1 MMDQAGLTQGNLDDL
16 LEIEGGNRLLGEV
29 AVSGSKNAALPE
41 MAAALL
47 SDGPLLLTNLPEIED
62 VGTMSAILESLGV
75 RQQRSSDQLV
85 IDPTGLKGGSPDF
98 AAAGRMRASLVLLGP
113 LLAAVGE
120 ATLPRPG
127 GDDIGARR
135 IEQHV
140 AGLELMGAKVEA
152 TPEGIRATCSRLRG
166 AHILLDMPTVT
177 GTENLMMAAVRA
189 EGITIISNAAREPHV
204 VDLAICLNS
213 MGARIA
219 GAGTDR
225 VVVEG
230 VRHLHQAEHRVR
242 PDYIE
247 AGTYAVA
254 AAATGGELL
263 VQDVICDDLT
273 QLLHKLRA
281 AGCQV
286 EEGASWVRV
295 GRRAELRA
303 VDMTTWPH
311 PGFATDLQSQYVA
324 LMTQADGQSTVW
336 EALYENRF
344 RPVEQLRRLGAKIE
358 VEGRIAVV
366 HGGHPL
372 VGAELEITDI
382 RSGAALVIAGLC
394 AQGIT
399 TCRNVRHL
407 DRGYQNLA
415 GKLAKVGARISRR
428 AIPAAPNS

>member
-1 MMDQAGLTQGNLDDL
+1 MRPDRGGPGGDRLV
-16 LEIEGGNRLLGEV
+16 IEGGIPLHGEV
-29 AVSGSKNAALPE
+29 VVSGSKNAALPE

-47 SDGPLLLTNLPEIED
+47 SSGPLLLHNVPEIED
-62 VGTMSAILESLGV
+62 VGTMCSILESLGV
-75 RQQRSSDQLV
+75 KAKRRSEQV
-85 IDPTGLKGGSPDF
+85 EIDPSGLAGGAPDL
-98 AAAGRMRASLVLLGP
+98 AAAGRMRASLLLLGP
-113 LLAAVGE
+113 LLAATGE
-120 ATLPRPG
+120 VNLPRPG

-140 AGLELMGAKVEA
+140 VGLRQMGAEVDDSGS
-152 TPEGIRATCSRLRG
+152 GIRARAGHLHG

-204 VDLAICLNS
+204 VDLALFLNS
-213 MGARIA
+213 MGARIT

-230 VRHLHQAEHRVR
+230 VAALHQAEHRVR
-242 PDYIE
+242 SDYIE
-247 AGTYAVA
+247 AGTYALA
-254 AAATGGELL
+254 AAATGGDLL
-263 VQDVICDDLT
+263 IRDAFPEDLT
-273 QLLHKLRA
+273 QLLHKLRQV
-281 AGCQV
+281 GCQV
-286 EEGASWVRV
+286 EEGAGWIRV
-295 GRRAELRA
+295 ARQGSVTA

-324 LMTQADGQSTVW
+324 LMTQANGDATVW

-344 RPVEQLRRLGAKIE
+344 RPVEQLRRLGARID

-372 VGAELEITDI
+372 HGADLEVTDI

-394 AQGIT
+394 ADGTT

-407 DRGYQNLA
+407 DRGYQNLV
-415 GKLAKVGARISRR
+415 GKLALVGARLSRR
-428 AIPAAPNS
+428 PDPEPAGA

>member
-1 MMDQAGLTQGNLDDL
+1 MRPDHDGPGGDRLF
-16 LEIEGGNRLLGEV
+16 IEGGIPLRGEV
-29 AVSGSKNAALPE
+29 VVSGSKNAALPE

-47 SDGPLLLTNLPEIED
+47 SSGPLLLHNVPEIED
-62 VGTMSAILESLGV
+62 VGTMCSILESLGV
-75 RQQRSSDQLV
+75 KAKRRSEQVEIAPS
-85 IDPTGLKGGSPDF
+85 GLAGGAPDL
-98 AAAGRMRASLVLLGP
+98 AAAGRMRASLLLLGP
-113 LLAAVGE
+113 LLAATGE
-120 ATLPRPG
+120 VNLPRPG

-140 AGLELMGAKVEA
+140 VGLRQMGAEVDDSGS
-152 TPEGIRATCSRLRG
+152 GIRARAGHLHG

-204 VDLAICLNS
+204 VDLALCLNS
-213 MGARIA
+213 MGARIT

-230 VRHLHQAEHRVR
+230 VAVLHQAEHRVR
-242 PDYIE
+242 SDYVE
-247 AGTYAVA
+247 AGTYALA
-254 AAATGGELL
+254 AAATGGDLL
-263 VQDVICDDLT
+263 IRDAFPEDLT
-273 QLLHKLRA
+273 QLLHKLRQ

-286 EEGASWVRV
+286 EEGAGWIRV
-295 GRRAELRA
+295 ARQGSVTA

-324 LMTQADGQSTVW
+324 LMTQAIGDATVW

-344 RPVEQLRRLGAKIE
+344 RPVEQLRRLGARID

-372 VGAELEITDI
+372 HGADLDVTDI

-394 AQGIT
+394 ADGTT

-407 DRGYQNLA
+407 DRGYQNLV
-415 GKLAKVGARISRR
+415 GKLALVGARLSRR
-428 AIPAAPNS
+428 PEPERAGA

>member
-1 MMDQAGLTQGNLDDL
+1 MRPDHDGPGGDRLV
-16 LEIEGGNRLLGEV
+16 IEGGIPLRGEV
-29 AVSGSKNAALPE
+29 VVSGSKNAALPE

-47 SDGPLLLTNLPEIED
+47 SSGPLLLHNVPEIED
-62 VGTMSAILESLGV
+62 VGTMCSILESLGV
-75 RQQRSSDQLV
+75 KAKRRSEQV
-85 IDPTGLKGGSPDF
+85 EIDPSGLAGGAPDL
-98 AAAGRMRASLVLLGP
+98 AAAGRMRASLLLLGP
-113 LLAAVGE
+113 LLAATGE
-120 ATLPRPG
+120 VNLPRPG

-140 AGLELMGAKVEA
+140 VGLRQMGAEVDDSGS
-152 TPEGIRATCSRLRG
+152 GIRARAGHLHG

-204 VDLAICLNS
+204 VDLALCLNS
-213 MGARIA
+213 MGARIT

-230 VRHLHQAEHRVR
+230 VAVLHQAEHRVR
-242 PDYIE
+242 SDYVE
-247 AGTYAVA
+247 AGTYALA
-254 AAATGGELL
+254 AAATGGDLL
-263 VQDVICDDLT
+263 IRDAFPEDLT
-273 QLLHKLRA
+273 QLLHKLRQ

-286 EEGASWVRV
+286 EEGAGWIRV
-295 GRRAELRA
+295 ARQGSVTA

-324 LMTQADGQSTVW
+324 LMTQANGDATVW

-344 RPVEQLRRLGAKIE
+344 RPVEQLRRLGARID

-372 VGAELEITDI
+372 HGADLDVTDI

-394 AQGIT
+394 ADGTT

-407 DRGYQNLA
+407 DRGYQNLV
-415 GKLAKVGARISRR
+415 GKLARVGARLSRR
-428 AIPAAPNS
+428 PEPERAGA

>member
-1 MMDQAGLTQGNLDDL
+1 MRPDHDGPGGDCLV
-16 LEIEGGNRLLGEV
+16 IEGGIPLHGEV
-29 AVSGSKNAALPE
+29 VVSGSKNAALPE

-47 SDGPLLLTNLPEIED
+47 SSGPLLLHNVPEIED
-62 VGTMSAILESLGV
+62 VGTMCSILESLGV
-75 RQQRSSDQLV
+75 KAKRRSEQV
-85 IDPTGLKGGSPDF
+85 EIDPSGLAGGAPDL
-98 AAAGRMRASLVLLGP
+98 AAAGRMRASLLLLGP
-113 LLAAVGE
+113 LLAATGE
-120 ATLPRPG
+120 VNLPRPG

-140 AGLELMGAKVEA
+140 VGLRQMGAEVDDSGS
-152 TPEGIRATCSRLRG
+152 GIRARAERLHG
-166 AHILLDMPTVT
+166 THILLDMPTVT

-204 VDLAICLNS
+204 VDLALCLNS
-213 MGARIA
+213 MGARIT

-230 VRHLHQAEHRVR
+230 VAALHQAEHRVR
-242 PDYIE
+242 SDYVE
-247 AGTYAVA
+247 AGTYALA
-254 AAATGGELL
+254 AAATGGDLL
-263 VQDVICDDLT
+263 IRDAFPEDLT
-273 QLLHKLRA
+273 QLLHKLRQ

-286 EEGASWVRV
+286 EEGAGWIRV
-295 GRRAELRA
+295 ARQGSVTA

-324 LMTQADGQSTVW
+324 LMTQANGDATVW

-344 RPVEQLRRLGAKIE
+344 RPVEQLRRLGARID

-372 VGAELEITDI
+372 HGADLDVTDI

-394 AQGIT
+394 ADGTT

-407 DRGYQNLA
+407 DRGYQNLV
-415 GKLAKVGARISRR
+415 GKLALVGARLSRR
-428 AIPAAPNS
+428 PEPERAGA

>member
-1 MMDQAGLTQGNLDDL
+1 MRPDHDGPGGDRLV
-16 LEIEGGNRLLGEV
+16 IEGGIPLHGEV
-29 AVSGSKNAALPE
+29 VVSGSKNAALPE

-47 SDGPLLLTNLPEIED
+47 SSGPLLLHNVPEIED
-62 VGTMSAILESLGV
+62 VGTMCSILESLGV
-75 RQQRSSDQLV
+75 KAKRRSEQV
-85 IDPTGLKGGSPDF
+85 EIDPSGLAGGAPDL
-98 AAAGRMRASLVLLGP
+98 AAAGRMRASLLLLGP
-113 LLAAVGE
+113 LLAATGE
-120 ATLPRPG
+120 VNLPRPG

-140 AGLELMGAKVEA
+140 VGLRQMGAEVDDSGS
-152 TPEGIRATCSRLRG
+152 GIRARAGHLHG

-204 VDLAICLNS
+204 VDLALCLNS
-213 MGARIA
+213 MGARIT

-230 VRHLHQAEHRVR
+230 VAALHQAEHRVR
-242 PDYIE
+242 SDYIE
-247 AGTYAVA
+247 AGTYALA
-254 AAATGGELL
+254 AAATGGDLL
-263 VQDVICDDLT
+263 IRDAFPEDLT
-273 QLLHKLRA
+273 QLLHKLRQ

-286 EEGASWVRV
+286 EEGAGWIRV
-295 GRRAELRA
+295 ARQGSVTA

-311 PGFATDLQSQYVA
+311 PVFATDLQSQYVA
-324 LMTQADGQSTVW
+324 LMTQANGDATVW

-344 RPVEQLRRLGAKIE
+344 RPVEQLRRLGARID

-372 VGAELEITDI
+372 HGADLDVTDI

-394 AQGIT
+394 ADGTT

-407 DRGYQNLA
+407 DRGYQNLV
-415 GKLAKVGARISRR
+415 GKLALVGARLSRR
-428 AIPAAPNS
+428 PDPEPAGA

>member
-1 MMDQAGLTQGNLDDL
+1 MRPDRGGPGGDRLV
-16 LEIEGGNRLLGEV
+16 IEGGIPLHGEV
-29 AVSGSKNAALPE
+29 VVSGSKNAALPE

-47 SDGPLLLTNLPEIED
+47 SSGPLLLHNVPEIED
-62 VGTMSAILESLGV
+62 VGTMCSILESLGV
-75 RQQRSSDQLV
+75 KAKRRSEQV
-85 IDPTGLKGGSPDF
+85 EIDPSGLAGGAPDL
-98 AAAGRMRASLVLLGP
+98 AAAGRMRASLLLLGP
-113 LLAAVGE
+113 LLAATGE
-120 ATLPRPG
+120 VNLPRPG

-140 AGLELMGAKVEA
+140 VGLRQMGAEVDDSGS
-152 TPEGIRATCSRLRG
+152 GIRARAGHLHG

-204 VDLAICLNS
+204 VDLALCLNS
-213 MGARIA
+213 MGARIT

-230 VRHLHQAEHRVR
+230 VAALHQAEHRVR
-242 PDYIE
+242 SDYVE
-247 AGTYAVA
+247 AGTYALA
-254 AAATGGELL
+254 AAATGGDLL
-263 VQDVICDDLT
+263 IRDAFPEDLA
-273 QLLHKLRA
+273 QLLHKLRQ

-286 EEGASWVRV
+286 EEGAGWIRV
-295 GRRAELRA
+295 ARQGSVTA

-324 LMTQADGQSTVW
+324 LMTQANGDATVW

-344 RPVEQLRRLGAKIE
+344 RPVEQLRRLGARID

-372 VGAELEITDI
+372 HGADLEVTDI

-394 AQGIT
+394 ADGTT

-407 DRGYQNLA
+407 DRGYQNLV
-415 GKLAKVGARISRR
+415 GKLALVGARLSRR
-428 AIPAAPNS
+428 PEPEPAGA

>member
-1 MMDQAGLTQGNLDDL
+1 MRPDHDGPGGDRLV
-16 LEIEGGNRLLGEV
+16 IEGGIPLRGEV
-29 AVSGSKNAALPE
+29 VVSGSKNAALPE

-47 SDGPLLLTNLPEIED
+47 SSGPLLLHNVPEIED
-62 VGTMSAILESLGV
+62 VGTMCSILESLGV
-75 RQQRSSDQLV
+75 KAKRRSEQV
-85 IDPTGLKGGSPDF
+85 EIDPSGLAGGAPDL
-98 AAAGRMRASLVLLGP
+98 AAAGRMRASLLLLGP
-113 LLAAVGE
+113 LLAATGE
-120 ATLPRPG
+120 VTLPRPG

-140 AGLELMGAKVEA
+140 VGLRQMGAEVDDSGS
-152 TPEGIRATCSRLRG
+152 GIRARAGHLHG

-204 VDLAICLNS
+204 VDLALCLNS
-213 MGARIA
+213 MGARIT

-230 VRHLHQAEHRVR
+230 VAALHQAEHRVR
-242 PDYIE
+242 SDYVE
-247 AGTYAVA
+247 AGTYALA
-254 AAATGGELL
+254 AAATGGDLL
-263 VQDVICDDLT
+263 IRDAFPEDLT
-273 QLLHKLRA
+273 QLLHKLRQ

-286 EEGASWVRV
+286 EEGAGWIRV
-295 GRRAELRA
+295 ARQGSVTA

-324 LMTQADGQSTVW
+324 LMTQANGDATVW

-344 RPVEQLRRLGAKIE
+344 RPVEQLRRLGARID

-372 VGAELEITDI
+372 HGADLDVTDI

-394 AQGIT
+394 ADGTT

-407 DRGYQNLA
+407 DRGYQNLV
-415 GKLAKVGARISRR
+415 GKLALVGARLSRR
-428 AIPAAPNS
+428 PEPERAGA

>member
-1 MMDQAGLTQGNLDDL
+1 MRPDHDGPGGDRLV
-16 LEIEGGNRLLGEV
+16 IEGGIPLRGEV
-29 AVSGSKNAALPE
+29 VVSGSKNAALPE

-47 SDGPLLLTNLPEIED
+47 SSGPLLLHNVPEIED
-62 VGTMSAILESLGV
+62 VGTMCSILESLGV
-75 RQQRSSDQLV
+75 KAKRRSEQV
-85 IDPTGLKGGSPDF
+85 EIDPSGLAGGAPDL
-98 AAAGRMRASLVLLGP
+98 AAAGRMRASLLLLGP
-113 LLAAVGE
+113 LLAATGE
-120 ATLPRPG
+120 VNLPRPG

-140 AGLELMGAKVEA
+140 VGLRQMGAEVDDSGS
-152 TPEGIRATCSRLRG
+152 GIRARAGHLHG

-204 VDLAICLNS
+204 VDLALCLNS
-213 MGARIA
+213 MGARIT

-230 VRHLHQAEHRVR
+230 VAVLHQAEHRVR
-242 PDYIE
+242 SDYVE
-247 AGTYAVA
+247 AGTYALA
-254 AAATGGELL
+254 AAATGGDLL
-263 VQDVICDDLT
+263 IRDAFPEDLT
-273 QLLHKLRA
+273 QLLHKLRQ

-286 EEGASWVRV
+286 EEGAGWIRV
-295 GRRAELRA
+295 ARQGSVTA

-324 LMTQADGQSTVW
+324 LMTQANGDATVW

-344 RPVEQLRRLGAKIE
+344 RPVEQLRRLGARID

-372 VGAELEITDI
+372 HGADLDVTDI

-394 AQGIT
+394 ADGTT

-407 DRGYQNLA
+407 DRGYQNLV
-415 GKLAKVGARISRR
+415 GKLALVGARLSRR
-428 AIPAAPNS
+428 PEPEPAGA

>member
-1 MMDQAGLTQGNLDDL
+1 MMSQEAAAVLEDEW
-16 LEIEGGNRLLGEV
+16 LEIEGGRPLRGEV
-29 AVSGSKNAALPE
+29 TVSGSKNAALPE

-47 SDGPLLLTNLPEIED
+47 AGGPLALSNVPEIED
-62 VGTMSAILESLGV
+62 VGTMCTILQSLGAKT
-75 RQQRSSDQLV
+75 QRRADELV
-85 IDPTGLKGGSPDF
+85 IDPSGLRGGVPEPV
-98 AAAGRMRASLVLLGP
+98 AAKRMRASLLLLGP
-113 LLAAVGE
+113 LLAATGH
-120 ATLPRPG
+120 ADLPRPG

-140 AGLELMGAKVEA
+140 VGLRRMGAEVDDSGD
-152 TPEGIRATCSRLRG
+152 GIRARAGRLHG
-166 AHILLDMPTVT
+166 AHVWLDMPTVT

-204 VDLAICLNS
+204 VDLALCLNS
-213 MGARIA
+213 MGARIT
-219 GAGTDR
+219 GAGSER

-230 VRHLHQAEHRVR
+230 VARLHQAEHRVR

-247 AGTYAVA
+247 AGTYGLA
-254 AAATGGELL
+254 AAATGGDLL
-263 VQDVICDDLT
+263 IQDMFSEDLT
-273 QLLHKLRA
+273 QVLHKLRA

-286 EEGASWVRV
+286 EEGATWVRV
-295 GRRAELRA
+295 ARPGALAA

-324 LMTQADGQSTVW
+324 VMTQAQGDATIW

-344 RPVEQLRRLGAKIE
+344 RPVEELRRLGANID

-366 HGGHPL
+366 HGGTRL
-372 VGAELEITDI
+372 RGNDLAVSDI

-394 AQGIT
+394 AEGVT

-407 DRGYQNLA
+407 DRGYQNLV
-415 GKLAKVGARISRR
+415 GKLSQVGANLSRR
-428 AIPAAPNS
+428 RTSTGEA

>member
-1 MMDQAGLTQGNLDDL
+1 MRPDHDGPGGDRLV
-16 LEIEGGNRLLGEV
+16 IEGGIPLRGEV
-29 AVSGSKNAALPE
+29 VVSGSKNAALPE

-47 SDGPLLLTNLPEIED
+47 SSGPLLLHNVPEIED
-62 VGTMSAILESLGV
+62 VGTMCSILESLGV
-75 RQQRSSDQLV
+75 KAKRRSEQV
-85 IDPTGLKGGSPDF
+85 EIDPSGLAGGAPDL
-98 AAAGRMRASLVLLGP
+98 AAAGRMRASLLLLGP
-113 LLAAVGE
+113 LLAATGE
-120 ATLPRPG
+120 VNLPRPG

-140 AGLELMGAKVEA
+140 VGLRQMGAEVDDSGS
-152 TPEGIRATCSRLRG
+152 GIRARAGHLHG

-204 VDLAICLNS
+204 VDLALCLNS
-213 MGARIA
+213 MGARIT

-230 VRHLHQAEHRVR
+230 VAVLHQAEHRVR
-242 PDYIE
+242 SDYIE
-247 AGTYAVA
+247 AGTYALA
-254 AAATGGELL
+254 AAATGGDLL
-263 VQDVICDDLT
+263 IRDAFPEDLT
-273 QLLHKLRA
+273 QLLHKLRQ

-286 EEGASWVRV
+286 EEGAGWIRV
-295 GRRAELRA
+295 ARQGSVTA

-324 LMTQADGQSTVW
+324 LMTQANGDATVW

-344 RPVEQLRRLGAKIE
+344 RPVEQLRRLGARID

-372 VGAELEITDI
+372 HGADLDVTDI

-394 AQGIT
+394 ADGTT

-407 DRGYQNLA
+407 DRGYQNLV
-415 GKLAKVGARISRR
+415 GKLALVGARLSRR
-428 AIPAAPNS
+428 PEPERAGA

>member
-1 MMDQAGLTQGNLDDL
+1 MRPDHDGPGGDRLV
-16 LEIEGGNRLLGEV
+16 IEGGIPLHGEV
-29 AVSGSKNAALPE
+29 VVSGSKNAALPE

-47 SDGPLLLTNLPEIED
+47 SSGPLLLHNVPEIED
-62 VGTMSAILESLGV
+62 VGTMCSILESLGV
-75 RQQRSSDQLV
+75 KAKRRSEQVEL
-85 IDPTGLKGGSPDF
+85 DPSGLTGGAPDL
-98 AAAGRMRASLVLLGP
+98 AAAGRMRASLLLLGP
-113 LLAAVGE
+113 LLAAAGE
-120 ATLPRPG
+120 VNLPRPG

-140 AGLELMGAKVEA
+140 VGLRQMGAEVDDSGS
-152 TPEGIRATCSRLRG
+152 GIRARAGRLHG
-166 AHILLDMPTVT
+166 AHVLLDMPTVT

-204 VDLAICLNS
+204 VDLALCLNS
-213 MGARIA
+213 MGARIT

-230 VRHLHQAEHRVR
+230 VAALHQAEHRVR
-242 PDYIE
+242 SDYVE
-247 AGTYAVA
+247 AGTYALA
-254 AAATGGELL
+254 AAATGGDLL
-263 VQDVICDDLT
+263 IRDAVPEDLA
-273 QLLHKLRA
+273 QLLHKLRQA
-281 AGCQV
+281 ACQV
-286 EEGASWVRV
+286 EEGAGWIRV
-295 GRRAELRA
+295 ARQGSVTA

-324 LMTQADGQSTVW
+324 LMTQANGDATVW

-344 RPVEQLRRLGAKIE
+344 RPVEQLRRLGARID

-372 VGAELEITDI
+372 HGADLEVTDI

-394 AQGIT
+394 ADGTT

-407 DRGYQNLA
+407 DRGYQNLV
-415 GKLAKVGARISRR
+415 GKLALVGANLSRR
-428 AIPAAPNS
+428 PEPELAGA